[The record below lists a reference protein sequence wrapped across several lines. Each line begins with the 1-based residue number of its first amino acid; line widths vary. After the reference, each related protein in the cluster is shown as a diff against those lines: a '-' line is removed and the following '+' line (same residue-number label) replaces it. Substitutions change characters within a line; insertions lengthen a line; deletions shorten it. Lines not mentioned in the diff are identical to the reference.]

1 MADIRPFTG
10 LRFSKSVNIADVL
23 APPYDIISP
32 DEQRELYQRSPY
44 NAIRLEYGET
54 SDADTPADNR
64 YTRAAADLHR
74 WLADG
79 VLLRETSP
87 ALYVYEQGFT
97 HQGQYLT
104 RRAFFARVRLHNWDE
119 GIIRPHERTLSRPK
133 EDRLSLLRACRVNIS
148 PVLGLYRD
156 PAGEVDRTLE
166 KASDRSLLF
175 EATDAAGQS
184 HRLHAITD
192 NTALGC
198 ISDLFRDK
206 SIYIIDGHH
215 RYETAL
221 TYRDERR
228 AQSPHWSGEEAE
240 NFVLIALVSQADPGL
255 VVLPTHRLLRTADVP
270 ADFAIRLSEAFHLED
285 VSDGLNGDWT
295 AMEALLAEAGR
306 HAPAIGI
313 ATRAGNQRLIAT
325 VKDPEKAA
333 ALMPPDRPAT
343 WRHLDAALLQ
353 DLILQRILGISEQA
367 ITAAAEPP
375 VEFVHDGEEALRQV
389 ESGQYA
395 LAFFLNPTPT
405 ERVLEVADAG
415 ERMPQ
420 KSTYFY
426 PKLPTGLVMYP
437 LD

>member
-1 MADIRPFTG
+1 LADIRPFTG

-97 HQGQYLT
+97 NQGRQLT

-119 GIIRPHERTLSRPK
+119 GIIRPHERTLSHPK

-156 PAGEVDRTLE
+156 PAGEVDSTFE

-175 EATDAAGQS
+175 EVTDAAGQS
-184 HRLHAITD
+184 HRLQAITD
-192 NTALGC
+192 NTALRC
-198 ISDLFRDK
+198 ISDLFHDK

-221 TYRDERR
+221 NYRDERR
-228 AQSPHWSGEEAE
+228 AKSPHWNGDEAE

-270 ADFAIRLSEAFHLED
+270 ADFDLRLSEAFHLQD
-285 VSDGLNGDWT
+285 VSDRLIGDWT
-295 AMEALLAEAGR
+295 AMEALLAQAGR

-313 ATRAGNQRLIAT
+313 ATQAGSQRLIAT
-325 VKDPEKAA
+325 VKDLDKAA
-333 ALMPPDRPAT
+333 ALMPPDRPAI

-353 DLILQRILGISEQA
+353 DLILQRILGISDQA
-367 ITAAAEPP
+367 ITAAAEAP

-405 ERVLEVADAG
+405 ERVLEVADAS

>member
-1 MADIRPFTG
+1 MSNED
-10 LRFSKSVNIADVL
+10 
-23 APPYDIISP
+23 
-32 DEQRELYQRSPY
+32 LYQLSPY

-79 VLLRETSP
+79 VLLRDTSP
-87 ALYVYEQGFT
+87 ALYVYEQRFT

-104 RRAFFARVRLHNWDE
+104 RRAFFARVRLHNWDD

-133 EDRLSLLRACRVNIS
+133 EDRLSLLRACRVNTAPFSDSTAI
-148 PVLGLYRD
+148 P
-156 PAGEVDRTLE
+156 PAKLTVRLE
-166 KASDRSLLF
+166 KGAVGRLF
-175 EATDAAGQS
+175 EATDAGRAEPS
-184 HRLHAITD
+184 PASASPITRRPKPHQRPLPRQEASTSS
-192 NTALGC
+192 TATTATRPPSPIATRGAPRRRTGVAKRQRT
-198 ISDLFRDK
+198 SSSSPSSPR
-206 SIYIIDGHH
+206 
-215 RYETAL
+215 RY
-221 TYRDERR
+221 
-228 AQSPHWSGEEAE
+228 
-240 NFVLIALVSQADPGL
+240 PGL
-255 VVLPTHRLLRTADVP
+255 VVLPTHRLLQTADVP
-270 ADFAIRLSEAFHLED
+270 ADFDLRLSEAFHLED
-285 VSDGLNGDWT
+285 VSDGLSAGWT

-325 VKDPEKAA
+325 VKDPDKAA

-367 ITAAAEPP
+367 ITAAAKPP